1 MKDKD
6 LGSSVKL
13 KGKLMTCLEK
23 SKGKRTADEDFH
35 FAIWNNHKR
44 LGSQY
49 TGITP
54 VTVYTPL
61 FVHEQ

>member
-54 VTVYTPL
+54 V
-61 FVHEQ
+61 